1 MSKLYF
7 KYGVMG
13 SSKTAEAL
21 MCRFNYIQKGFNV
34 LLLKP
39 SIDTRFEDG
48 KPEVTSRIG
57 LKADCIKFNK
67 HQNIIELYK
76 SENLKNKI
84 DVIIVDE
91 CQFATV
97 SQIEQL
103 RRISFDIP
111 VLCYGLLTNFKTELF
126 EGSKRLVE
134 IADSLQEIKTVCTC
148 GRRAKV
154 NARLVDGKITTSGD
168 EILIGAEESYVS
180 MCYLCFRKQLSLQN
194 KKGLD

>member
-7 KYGVMG
+7 RYGVMG

-39 SIDTRFEDG
+39 SIDNRFEQE

-57 LKADCIKFNK
+57 IKSDCIKFSKN
-67 HQNIIELYK
+67 QNLITLYRN
-76 SENLKNKI
+76 ENSKQKI

-91 CQFATV
+91 CQFMSTLQV
-97 SQIEQL
+97 EQL
-103 RRISFDIP
+103 RRISYYIP

-126 EGSKRLVE
+126 EGSKRLIE
-134 IADSLQEIKTVCTC
+134 IADSLQEVKSVCTC
-148 GRRAKV
+148 GRKASV
-154 NARLVDGKITTSGD
+154 NARLINDKITTSGA
-168 EILIGAEESYVS
+168 EVLLGAEECYES
-180 MCYLCFRKQLSLQN
+180 MCYLCFRKKLSQQKMSN
-194 KKGLD
+194 